1 MNPTTRNAAVVAAA
15 VAALTGAA
23 TAGSASPAAPADRD
37 GISVVAHMAMSPTP
51 ATPAEDTLATVQHG
65 YLS

>member
-1 MNPTTRNAAVVAAA
+1 MNPTARNAAVVAAA

-23 TAGSASPAAPADRD
+23 TAVSASPAAPADRD
-37 GISVVAHMAMSPTP
+37 GISVVAHMAMLSTP
-51 ATPAEDTLATVQHG
+51 APAEDTLATVQHG

>member
-1 MNPTTRNAAVVAAA
+1 MNTTTRNAAVVAAA

-37 GISVVAHMAMSPTP
+37 GISVVAHMAMLTP
-51 ATPAEDTLATVQHG
+51 PAAPAEDALAEVRHG